1 MNRRI
6 KPLAISTRTSA
17 LERNTKL
24 AAWHLRKTPPSQGA
38 EPSDMGSPVWHYFG
52 ICHLTKS
59 PARKVLGFSDWHTM
73 DFIEDQ
79 QTAVST
85 CAGAD
90 SGVLVSVVIPTY
102 NAAPYIAD
110 TLDSVFAQTFR
121 NFEVIVVNDGSP
133 DTAAL
138 EQALQPYLSR
148 IRYLKQENRGPSA
161 ARNRAIRQGRGKYVA
176 FLDSDDLW
184 LPMHLG
190 RQLESLARGPDLGL
204 VYANGVHF
212 EENVPLGTAFASV
225 PQSEQVTLESLL
237 AEQCTINTS
246 SVVASREAMLRVGL
260 FDENMNRCE
269 DFDLWL
275 RLSYD
280 GVRMSYDRE
289 VQVCHRLGRGLS
301 ADREL
306 MKRGRLEVYKKIA
319 ANGLLTQ
326 AQRSIIAAKLKTLEV
341 EIQVELTK
349 QALLAGK
356 FREALSAA
364 ECANSHTHAIKLG
377 VAELGLRCFPGLM
390 RWLYRIYV
398 RVLGLYRRSRRVRST
413 RIDVQGKPV
422 DFEMLIRR
430 RPVR

>member
-1 MNRRI
+1 
-6 KPLAISTRTSA
+6 
-17 LERNTKL
+17 
-24 AAWHLRKTPPSQGA
+24 
-38 EPSDMGSPVWHYFG
+38 
-52 ICHLTKS
+52 
-59 PARKVLGFSDWHTM
+59 M
-73 DFIEDQ
+73 DYIEDH
-79 QTAVST
+79 QTPVSK

-90 SGVLVSVVIPTY
+90 SGVLVSVVIPAY

-121 NFEVIVVNDGSP
+121 SFEVIVVNDGSP

-184 LPMHLG
+184 LPMHLD
-190 RQLESLARGPDLGL
+190 RQLESLARGPNLGL
-204 VYANGVHF
+204 VYTNGVHF

-225 PQSEQVTLESLL
+225 PQSGPVTLESLL

-269 DFDLWL
+269 DLDLWL

-280 GVRMSYDRE
+280 GVGMSYDRE

-319 ANGLLTQ
+319 ANDLLTQ

-356 FREALSAA
+356 FTEALSAA
-364 ECANSHTHAIKLG
+364 ECANSHGRTTKLR
-377 VAELGLRCFPGLM
+377 VAEVGLRCFPGLL
-390 RWLYRIYV
+390 RWLYRTYV
-398 RVLGLYRRSRRVRST
+398 QVLELYRRSRRVRSI

>member
-1 MNRRI
+1 MDI
-6 KPLAISTRTSA
+6 ASPTKDMSAWKP
-17 LERNTKL
+17 
-24 AAWHLRKTPPSQGA
+24 G
-38 EPSDMGSPVWHYFG
+38 
-52 ICHLTKS
+52 
-59 PARKVLGFSDWHTM
+59 
-73 DFIEDQ
+73 
-79 QTAVST
+79 
-85 CAGAD
+85 
-90 SGVLVSVVIPTY
+90 LVSVVMPAH
-102 NAAPYIAD
+102 NSQSS
-110 TLDSVFAQTFR
+110 LSESVQSVLAQTYR
-121 NFEVIVVNDGSP
+121 DWELIIVDDASRDGTLVLARQLASNDP
-133 DTAAL
+133 RIRVLPL
-138 EQALQPYLSR
+138 EQNVGVA
-148 IRYLKQENRGPSA
+148 E
-161 ARNRAIRQGRGKYVA
+161 ARNRGIGAALGQYLA

-184 LPMHLG
+184 LPKHLG

-212 EENVPLGTAFASV
+212 EENVPLGTTFASV
-225 PQSEQVTLESLL
+225 PQSGQVTLESLL

-319 ANGLLTQ
+319 ANGLLSQ
-326 AQRSIIAAKLKTLEV
+326 AQRSIIAAKLQTLEV

-349 QALLAGK
+349 QALLAGN

-364 ECANSHTHAIKLG
+364 ECANSRAHTIKLR
-377 VAELGLRCFPGLM
+377 VAELGLRCFPGLL
-390 RWLYRIYV
+390 RWLYRNYV
-398 RVLGLYRRSRRVRST
+398 QVLELYRRSRRVHSA
-413 RIDVQGKPV
+413 RIDVQAKPA
-422 DFEMLIRR
+422 DFEILIRR
-430 RPVR
+430 RR

>member
-1 MNRRI
+1 
-6 KPLAISTRTSA
+6 
-17 LERNTKL
+17 
-24 AAWHLRKTPPSQGA
+24 
-38 EPSDMGSPVWHYFG
+38 
-52 ICHLTKS
+52 
-59 PARKVLGFSDWHTM
+59 M
-73 DFIEDQ
+73 DYIEDH
-79 QTAVST
+79 QTPVFE

-90 SGVLVSVVIPTY
+90 SGVLVSVVIPAY

-110 TLDSVFAQTFR
+110 ALDSVFAQTFR
-121 NFEVIVVNDGSP
+121 SFEVIVVNDGSP
-133 DTAAL
+133 DTAEL

-161 ARNRAIRQGRGKYVA
+161 ARNRAVRQSRGKYVA

-190 RQLESLARGPDLGL
+190 RQLESLARGRNLGL
-204 VYANGVHF
+204 VYANAVHF

-225 PQSEQVTLESLL
+225 PQSGQVTLESLL

-260 FDENMNRCE
+260 FDEYMNRCE
-269 DFDLWL
+269 DLDLWL

-306 MKRGRLEVYKKIA
+306 MKRGRLEVYKKTA
-319 ANGLLTQ
+319 ANGLLSQT
-326 AQRSIIAAKLKTLEV
+326 QRSIIAAKLKTLEV

-364 ECANSHTHAIKLG
+364 ECANSHAHTIKLG
-377 VAELGLRCFPGLM
+377 VAELGLRCFPGLL
-390 RWLYRIYV
+390 RWLYRTYV
-398 RVLGLYRRSRRVRST
+398 QVLELYRRSRGVRST

-430 RPVR
+430 RPMR

>member
-1 MNRRI
+1 
-6 KPLAISTRTSA
+6 
-17 LERNTKL
+17 
-24 AAWHLRKTPPSQGA
+24 
-38 EPSDMGSPVWHYFG
+38 
-52 ICHLTKS
+52 
-59 PARKVLGFSDWHTM
+59 M
-73 DFIEDQ
+73 DYIEDHQ
-79 QTAVST
+79 KAVSK

-90 SGVLVSVVIPTY
+90 SGVLVSVVIPAY
-102 NAAPYIAD
+102 NAAPYIVD

-121 NFEVIVVNDGSP
+121 SFEVIVVNDGSP

-138 EQALQPYLSR
+138 EHALQPYLSR
-148 IRYLKQENRGPSA
+148 IQYLKQENRGPSA

-184 LPMHLG
+184 LPKHLG

-212 EENVPLGTAFASV
+212 EENVPLGTTFASV
-225 PQSEQVTLESLL
+225 PQSGQVTLESLL

-269 DFDLWL
+269 DLDLWL

-280 GVRMSYDRE
+280 GVGMSYDRE

-319 ANGLLTQ
+319 ANDLLTQ
-326 AQRSIIAAKLKTLEV
+326 AQRSIIAAKLQTLEV

-364 ECANSHTHAIKLG
+364 ECANSRAHTIKLR
-377 VAELGLRCFPGLM
+377 VAELGLRCFPGLL
-390 RWLYRIYV
+390 RWLYRNYV
-398 RVLGLYRRSRRVRST
+398 QVLELYRRSRGVHSA
-413 RIDVQGKPV
+413 RIDVQAKPA
-422 DFEMLIRR
+422 DFEILIRR
-430 RPVR
+430 RR